1 MYIVKLFFRFCLLMG
16 LPLSIFAQEN
26 HNLLRNF
33 RGAKGGINAVAV
45 SPDMKYVAG
54 GGKELII
61 WDLETGREVFNFPN
75 EHPDGL
81 ISLAFSPDS
90 KQLVSAGGYDS
101 NNNLKIW
108 NVSTGEKI
116 MNLRGHEAV
125 SCVKFSPD
133 GKYLISGGLDKNLML
148 WDMRLGRSIRT
159 LRGHQEYV
167 TDVVFNNTGNLIAS
181 SGGYAK
187 TQKGEILLWKIDQ
200 VEPIGKIK
208 PATNDHS
215 HAINSID
222 FSSDGNFLVSAAE
235 DGILKI
241 WETYSG
247 NERKDLTEPYTS
259 LSRVRFSPDGKF
271 VAGASKDKSIRLWEV
286 SSGKRIFTFL
296 GHFREVTALTFSADG
311 KYLVSGSLDNSVKL
325 WRAIPYKRMIELY
338 VQEKI
343 KIWQQKG
350 KFEKT
355 SDYQNRVNQLT
366 YEKQVQ
372 SLSQEAI
379 NEMAKGMINWQI
391 VKSDYDADNEAFKL
405 SFRNLNPIYVKVPVD
420 EAEAFDKQIQQLK
433 FENPAFTLSPTD
445 EFALL
450 HVELVNPANGRR
462 YGYDSQE
469 LVAFNHSELDVK
481 FEPIEQNPSPTV
493 TTNPR
498 PENNPMRTSGVSDV
512 DFQLPKTQMNN
523 PDAVAVIIGNAQYQ
537 KTKNVDF
544 AIRDARSVRNYL
556 IDVMGYKPGNIIYLE
571 NATYT
576 DFKVVF
582 GSKENPKGKLFNL
595 IKPEKSEVFVY
606 YAGHGAPGLNDKKAY
621 FVPSECDPQYVELSG
636 YETDIMYDNLAQ
648 LPAKSVVVL
657 LDACFSGENIYKNI
671 SPIVIKSKGAL
682 GLKNGALLASSAADQ
697 VSTWYNEKGHG
708 MFTYFFLKA
717 IHNQNADSNKDKKL
731 TIEEIYNFINDNSE
745 GIPYHARRLHGIQQ
759 NPVLKGQNPQK
770 VLVEY

>member
-1 MYIVKLFFRFCLLMG
+1 MKKNKLILSLCLFFAGVMS
-16 LPLSIFAQEN
+16 LSAQEN
-26 HNLLRNF
+26 HNLIRNY
-33 RGAKGGINAVAV
+33 RGAKSGINAVAV
-45 SPDMKYVAG
+45 SPDMKYIAG
-54 GGKELII
+54 GGKDLII
-61 WDLETGREVFNFPN
+61 WDLETGREIYNLPN

-101 NNNLKIW
+101 NHNLKVW
-108 NVSTGEKI
+108 NMATGEKT

-125 SCVKFSPD
+125 SCIEFSPD

-159 LRGHQEYV
+159 MRGHQEYI
-167 TDVVFNNTGNLIAS
+167 TDVSFNPSGNLIAS

-208 PATNDHS
+208 PALNDHS
-215 HAINSID
+215 QAINSID
-222 FSSDGNFLVSAAE
+222 FSPDGNFLVSASE
-235 DGILKI
+235 DGTLKI
-241 WETYSG
+241 WETYAG

-271 VAGASKDKSIRLWEV
+271 IAGASKDKSIRLWEV
-286 SSGKRIFTFL
+286 GSGKRLFTFL

-311 KYLVSGSLDNSVKL
+311 KYLISGSMDNSVKL

-338 VQEKI
+338 VQDKI
-343 KIWQQKG
+343 KVWQQKG

-355 SDYQNRVNQLT
+355 VDYQNRVNQTT
-366 YEKQVQ
+366 YERQVQ
-372 SLSQEAI
+372 IFSQEAI
-379 NEMAKGMINWQI
+379 NEMAKGMVNWQI
-391 VKSDYDADNEAFKL
+391 AKSNYDADNETFQL
-405 SFRNLNPIYVKVPVD
+405 VFRNLNPIYLKVPLN
-420 EAEAFDKQIQQLK
+420 EAQAFDQQISQLK
-433 FENPAFTLSPTD
+433 FENPAFTLSSSD
-445 EFALL
+445 DFAIL
-450 HVELVNPANGRR
+450 HVELLNPANGKR
-462 YGYDSQE
+462 YNYDSQE
-469 LVAFNHSELDVK
+469 LVAFNHSDLDIK
-481 FEPIEQNPSPTV
+481 FEPLDIQPNPNPQQN
-493 TTNPR
+493 R
-498 PENNPMRTSGVSDV
+498 PENNPARMSGVSDV
-512 DFQLPKTQMNN
+512 DFQLPRTQMNN

-537 KTKNVDF
+537 KTKNVDY

-576 DFKVVF
+576 DLKVVF
-582 GSKENPKGKLFNL
+582 GSKENPKGKLFNM
-595 IKPEKSEVFVY
+595 IKPDKSEVFVY
-606 YAGHGAPGLNDKKAY
+606 YSGHGAPGLNDKKAY
-621 FVPSECDPQYVELSG
+621 FVPTECDPQYVELSG
-636 YETDIMYDNLAQ
+636 FETDIMYDNLAQ

-717 IHNQNADSNKDKKL
+717 IHNQNADRNQDKKL
-731 TIEEIYNFINDNSE
+731 TLEEVYNYISDNAE
-745 GIPYHARRLHGIQQ
+745 GIPYHARRLHGVQQ
-759 NPVLKGQNPQK
+759 NPVLKGQNLQK